1 MSGAPPRHHERGKP
15 SCIII
20 TNFDRVSLSESSFV
34 ALIGFIYLP
43 GFPIWLFNSC
53 AAVYLSHSHEC
64 VCGRSIDRL
73 SQNSHKLLIVS
84 HVICALLKSLDQ
96 LDYWSISLSLSFYL
110 FFVVHVRLCV
120 CVCVCGRAQLNAFER
135 QILISIWKW
144 IHRKLHF
151 SNAYSQWKRSKYGR
165 AKETS
170 KEIEKEKKKWF
181 QFTNWMKTNAESNAR

>member
-1 MSGAPPRHHERGKP
+1 MSGAPPWHHERDKP
-15 SCIII
+15 PCIII
-20 TNFDRVSLSESSFV
+20 TNFDRVSLSESLFV

-53 AAVYLSHSHEC
+53 AAVHLSHSHEC

-96 LDYWSISLSLSFYL
+96 LDYWSISLFFYL
-110 FFVVHVRLCV
+110 FFVVHVRSFV
-120 CVCVCGRAQLNAFER
+120 CVRGRAQLNAFER
-135 QILISIWKW
+135 QISISIWKW

-151 SNAYSQWKRSKYGR
+151 SNAYSQWKRSKYER

-170 KEIEKEKKKWF
+170 QEKKERKKMISIYKL
-181 QFTNWMKTNAESNAR
+181 NENKCGK